1 MLKSNLA
8 EKTFESE
15 YEAKVKTTSIFTPD
29 EEVQAF
35 LNLERRESDLV
46 YSISKKI
53 KLDTQRLL
61 KEIELPD
68 QVRHSLES
76 GKFTKDVIHKLV
88 TLLRPNDVGRAWL
101 SNLIES
107 YGKSMKCYNAY
118 VKLRNK
124 IATANLRLVFMFVR
138 KFYRTNTV
146 IQFDDLVQEGNFGI
160 LRAIDRF
167 DVRKGFKFS
176 TYAIWWVRHH
186 IKRYVT
192 EKADLVKTPIHFHDN
207 FKVVSKLRS
216 AHMAMTGEDI
226 SIQDLVKSSGLT
238 EKQIEILH
246 LRRPRSYSSL
256 NAPIGDSDGSDSM
269 IDLLHDPEAK
279 SPQDIYFDTCSERKA
294 IELLTYLTP
303 MESKIMKLRFG
314 IGCNYGMTL
323 QEIANIVC
331 LTRERVRQIEFKSL
345 KKLKHQLLKSGL
357 VTTD

>member
-15 YEAKVKTTSIFTPD
+15 YESQVKITSVFTPE
-29 EEVQAF
+29 EEVKYF
-35 LNLERRESDLV
+35 LDLERRESDLV
-46 YSISKKI
+46 YHISLKN
-53 KLDTQRLL
+53 KLDFSKIQT
-61 KEIELPD
+61 KIELPNKIKA
-68 QVRHSLES
+68 SLES
-76 GKFTKDVIHKLV
+76 NHLTKDVMHKLV
-88 TLLRPNDVGRAWL
+88 TLLRSDDIGRAWL
-101 SNLIES
+101 SDLIES
-107 YGKSMKCYNAY
+107 HGKNTKYYRLY
-118 VKLRNK
+118 VNVRNK

-176 TYAIWWVRHH
+176 TYAIWWIRHH
-186 IKRYVT
+186 VKRYVT

-216 AHMAMTGEDI
+216 AHMAMAGEDI
-226 SIQDLVKSSGLT
+226 SVQDLIKSSGLT
-238 EKQIEILH
+238 EKQIEILY

-279 SPQDIYFDTCSERKA
+279 SPQDHYFESCSAQKVL
-294 IELLTYLTP
+294 ELLTYLTP

-314 IGCNYGMTL
+314 IDCNHGLTL
-323 QEIANIVC
+323 QEIADIVS

-345 KKLKHQLLKSGL
+345 KKLKRQINHQESSS
-357 VTTD
+357 